1 MKRFI
6 PVILLCAVFASADTR
21 AAQAPGG
28 LGDGGGADPKII
40 HRTRNE
46 RGIPRI
52 DVVYRN
58 KRTTDR
64 VEDRTRHAR
73 WEWDF
78 GDGTGLSEDDP
89 RRTRSEVRRN
99 LPPGRHT
106 VRARSW
112 SGKGTL
118 LREFVWQVEGG
129 GAPVRLVAETVRE
142 VVPHLEVHGPRMWIT
157 GRPARYR
164 LAVKIPRVPY
174 LQSVRVTYYPARE
187 FDVVWARPGIFRV
200 QGAAVVR
207 AVYRLPKGPLV
218 IVNTYVKQKVVDVLA
233 TSVMR

>member
-1 MKRFI
+1 MKWLLYL
-6 PVILLCAVFASADTR
+6 ILLCSLVGSADTR
-21 AAQAPGG
+21 AAPPQGGPGG
-28 LGDGGGADPKII
+28 GDPEIT

-78 GDGTGLSEDDP
+78 GDGAAFTEDNP
-89 RRTRSEVRRN
+89 RRTRSEVERR

-112 SGKGTL
+112 SNRGTL
-118 LREFVWQVEGG
+118 LRELAWQVEGG
-129 GAPVRLVAETVRE
+129 DAPVRLVADTVRE
-142 VVPHLEVHGPRMWIT
+142 VVPHLEVHGPKKWIT
-157 GRPARYR
+157 GRPARFR
-164 LAVKIPRVPY
+164 LDVKILRVPY
-174 LQSVRVTYYPARE
+174 LQSVQVTYYPARE
-187 FDVVWARPGIFRV
+187 FDVAWARPGLFRV
-200 QGAAVVR
+200 RGAAVVR
-207 AVYRLPKGPLV
+207 TVYRLPEGPLV
-218 IVNTYVKQKVVDVLA
+218 IVNTYVEQKVVDVLA
-233 TSVMR
+233 TSVTQ